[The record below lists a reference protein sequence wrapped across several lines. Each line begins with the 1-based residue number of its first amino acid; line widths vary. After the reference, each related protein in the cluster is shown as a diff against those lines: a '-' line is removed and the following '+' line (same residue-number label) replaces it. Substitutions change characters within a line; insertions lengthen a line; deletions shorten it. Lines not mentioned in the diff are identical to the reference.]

1 MNGLHPGIR
10 RADNS
15 PMGVPSMARE
25 RMRGPGDDSG
35 FTLVEAVVALFV
47 LGIVFT
53 AMAAAA
59 MGSLRASMSS
69 RAEQQA
75 IDFATEALEQARQA
89 DYYSL
94 GHDATDIA
102 ADTTNVTSCSSTWC
116 FNPGDGPEQLIIA
129 AGGSVNPHTTVV
141 SSTVN
146 NGVDFAVSTYVTKP
160 AGSTADYKRVTVVTR
175 WNVGSLQRER
185 RSSSIVTATSRGLPI
200 PLFTFK
206 TAVNAQTVNLG
217 SDAVFKIEMTNQGA
231 LDTWNLA
238 PDTGTWTF
246 WRDNGDNVLCRVV
259 ADCATGV
266 VEDQPL
272 VDGDDAGGVVDTGRL
287 DPTTS
292 MVIWAV
298 RAAASNGVLGE
309 YWTSITARAISTE
322 HQGVP
327 AGVGVQTLALY
338 TKVTNVL
345 NTQPPVVV
353 APTPVA
359 PSPPRT
365 LSLTVGDGQLT
376 ANWLVPD
383 QPGTAAI
390 SDYKVEY
397 KRSSDLSW
405 ITESTTSTAL
415 TATLGSLTNG
425 TRYDVRVA
433 AVSSAG
439 TSAYTSTFATPTV
452 ATSYE
457 APSICA
463 ATFPSTLPTADPSGS
478 KAYVL
483 HNRSSIN
490 GSWPGAGAPL
500 PSSTAE
506 QGVPLNLTNDNKTE
520 FGAGTTLPV
529 YSSDISADQGR
540 VIIGGGSF
548 TSANTATTQ
557 FVDWRTSEPGK
568 QYSGQA
574 LLTFWVA
581 PASGASGTGFNLA
594 AQLYR
599 STALDTTMDVTNTDD
614 LVKTGSPKRSQPVS
628 LTSATWCA
636 GPADWQKVAIQLPID
651 MRNPL
656 GPAEFLGVRLWNAA
670 GGSYSTR
677 VRIAYDVAYDVQG
690 RGFPATLTLPEM

>member
-1 MNGLHPGIR
+1 M
-10 RADNS
+10 
-15 PMGVPSMARE
+15 VRE
-25 RMRGPGDDSG
+25 RMGGPGDDGG

-59 MGSLRASMSS
+59 MGSLRASMNS

-75 IDFATEALEQARQA
+75 IDFATEAVEQARQA

-94 GHDATDIA
+94 GHDATDVA
-102 ADTTNVTSCSSTWC
+102 ADTAYVTSCGSTWC
-116 FNPGDGPEQLIIA
+116 FNPGDGSEQLIIA
-129 AGGSVNPHTTVV
+129 AGGSINPHTTVV

-146 NGVDFAVSTYVTKP
+146 NGVNFQVSTFVTKP

-175 WNVGSLQRER
+175 WNIGSLQRER
-185 RSSSIVTATSRGLPI
+185 RSSSLVTATSRGLPI

-206 TAVNAQTVNLG
+206 TANNAQTVIQG
-217 SDAVFKIEMTNQGA
+217 SDSVFMIEMTNQGA
-231 LDTWNLA
+231 PDTWNLTA
-238 PDTGTWTF
+238 DSGSWEF
-246 WRDNGDNVLCRVV
+246 WRDNGDNVLCRVA

-266 VEDQPL
+266 PEDQPL
-272 VDGDDAGGVVDTGRL
+272 ADGDDAGTVVDTGRL

-298 RAAASNGVLGE
+298 RSAANNGTVGE
-309 YWTSITARAISTE
+309 YWTTLTAKASSAE
-322 HQGVP
+322 HEGVP
-327 AGVGVQTLALY
+327 TGVGIQTLALF
-338 TKVTNVL
+338 TKVTDVL

-353 APTPVA
+353 TPTPVA
-359 PSPPRT
+359 PSAPRT

-376 ANWLVPD
+376 ATWLVPD

-397 KRSSDLSW
+397 KRSTDLSW
-405 ITESTTSTAL
+405 ITESTISTAL
-415 TATLGSLTNG
+415 STTLGSLTNG
-425 TRYDVRVA
+425 AQYDVRVA

-439 TSAYTSTFATPTV
+439 TSAYTSTFATPTA

-478 KAYVL
+478 KVYVL

-490 GSWPGAGAPL
+490 GSWPGTAAPL
-500 PSSTAE
+500 PSSTVL

-529 YSSDISADQGR
+529 YSSDISNDQGR
-540 VIIGGGSF
+540 VIVSGGSF
-548 TSANTATTQ
+548 TSPNTATTQ

-568 QYSGQA
+568 RYSGQA

-599 STALDTTMDVTNTDD
+599 STALDTTMDVTNTED
-614 LVKTGSPKRSQPVS
+614 LVKTGSPKRSQPMP
-628 LTSATWCA
+628 LANGAWCA
-636 GPADWQKVAIQLPID
+636 GAYDWQKVAVRLPIN
-651 MRNPL
+651 MQNPL
-656 GPAEFLGVRLWNAA
+656 GPSEYLGVRLWNVG

-677 VRIAYDVAYDVQG
+677 VRIAYDVANDAQG

>member
-1 MNGLHPGIR
+1 
-10 RADNS
+10 
-15 PMGVPSMARE
+15 MARE
-25 RMRGPGDDSG
+25 RMRGPDDSG

-47 LGIVFT
+47 LGVVFT
-53 AMAAAA
+53 ALAAAA
-59 MGSLRASMSS
+59 MGSLRASMNS

-75 IDFATEALEQARQA
+75 IDFATEALEQARQG

-102 ADTTNVTSCSSTWC
+102 ADTANVTSCSPTWC

-146 NGVDFAVSTYVTKP
+146 NGVNFQVSTYVT
-160 AGSTADYKRVTVVTR
+160 KRVTVVTR

-185 RSSSIVTATSRGLPI
+185 RTSSLVTATSRGLPI

-206 TAVNAQTVNLG
+206 TANNAQTVNQG
-217 SDAVFKIEMTNQGA
+217 SDAVFMIEMTNQGA
-231 LDTWNLA
+231 PDTWNLTA
-238 PDTGTWTF
+238 NSGDWTF
-246 WRDNGDNVLCRVV
+246 WRDNGDNVLCRVA

-266 VEDQPL
+266 SEDAPL
-272 VDGDDAGGVVDTGRL
+272 VDGDDAGTVVDTGRL

-292 MVIWAV
+292 MVIWGV
-298 RAAASNGVLGE
+298 RSAASNGVIGD
-309 YWTSITARAISTE
+309 YWTTLTARAVSTE
-322 HQGVP
+322 HEGVP
-327 AGVGVQTLALY
+327 TGVGVQTLALF
-338 TKVTNVL
+338 TKVTDVL

-353 APTPVA
+353 APTPAA
-359 PSPPRT
+359 PSAPRT

-390 SDYKVEY
+390 SDYKVEF
-397 KRSSDLSW
+397 KLSTDVTW
-405 ITESTTSTAL
+405 TAESTTSTAL
-415 TATLGSLTNG
+415 TWTIAGLTNG
-425 TRYDVRVA
+425 TQYDVRVA

-439 TSAYTSTFATPTV
+439 TSAYTSTFATPTA
-452 ATSYE
+452 ATSYVP
-457 APSICA
+457 PSLCA

-478 KAYVL
+478 KVYVL
-483 HNRSSIN
+483 HNRSSSN
-490 GSWPGAGAPL
+490 GSWPGTAAPP
-500 PSSTAE
+500 PSSTAL

-529 YSSDISADQGR
+529 YSSDISTDQGR
-540 VIIGGGSF
+540 VIVSGGSF

-568 QYSGQA
+568 QYRGQA

-599 STALDTTMDVTNTDD
+599 STALDTIMDVTNTDD
-614 LVKTGSPKRSQPVS
+614 LVRTGSPKRSQPVP

-636 GPADWQKVAIQLPID
+636 GANDWQKVAIRLPID

-656 GPAEFLGVRLWNAA
+656 GPSEFLGVRLWNVG

-677 VRIAYDVAYDVQG
+677 VRIAYDVANDALG
-690 RGFPATLTLPEM
+690 RGFPATLALPEM

>member
-1 MNGLHPGIR
+1 MNGLHPGVWG
-10 RADNS
+10 ADNS
-15 PMGVPSMARE
+15 PMGVLPMARE
-25 RMRGPGDDSG
+25 RMRRPGDDGG

-59 MGSLRASMSS
+59 MGSLRASMNS

-94 GHDATDIA
+94 GHNATDIA
-102 ADTTNVTSCSSTWC
+102 ADAANVTSCSSAWC
-116 FNPGDGPEQLIIA
+116 FNPGDGSEQLIVA
-129 AGGSVNPHTTVV
+129 AGGTVNPHTTVV

-146 NGVDFAVSTYVTKP
+146 NGVNFVLSTYVTKP
-160 AGSTADYKRVTVVTR
+160 AGSTADYKRVTVVAR
-175 WNVGSLQRER
+175 WKVGGLQRER
-185 RSSSIVTATSRGLPI
+185 RTSSIVTATSRGLPI

-206 TAVNAQTVNLG
+206 TASNAQTVNAG

-231 LDTWNLA
+231 PDTWNLTA
-238 PDTGTWTF
+238 DAGTWTF
-246 WRDNGDNVLCRVV
+246 WRDNGDGVLCRVQV
-259 ADCATGV
+259 DCATGV
-266 VEDQPL
+266 TEDDPL
-272 VDGDDAGGVVDTGRL
+272 VDGDDAGTVVDTGRL

-298 RAAASNGVLGE
+298 RSASSNGVIGD
-309 YWTSITARAISTE
+309 YWTNLTARAISIE
-322 HQGVP
+322 HAGVP
-327 AGVGVQTLALY
+327 TGVGVQTVALF
-338 TKVTNVL
+338 TKVTDVL

-359 PSPPRT
+359 PSAPRT

-376 ANWLVPD
+376 ANWLAPD

-397 KRSSDLSW
+397 KRSTDLAW
-405 ITESTTSTAL
+405 ITESTMSTAL
-415 TATLGSLTNG
+415 TAILTGLTNG
-425 TRYDVRVA
+425 TQFDVRVA

-439 TSAYTSTFATPTV
+439 TSQYTSTFATPTA
-452 ATSYE
+452 ATSYVP
-457 APSICA
+457 PSICA
-463 ATFPSTLPTADPSGS
+463 ATFPGTLPTPSPSGS

-490 GSWPGAGAPL
+490 GSWPGSGSPP
-500 PSSTAE
+500 PSSTAV

-529 YSSDISADQGR
+529 YSSDVNSDQGR
-540 VIIGGGSF
+540 VIVSGGSF

-568 QYSGQA
+568 QYSGNA

-599 STALDTTMDVTNTDD
+599 STALDTVMDVTNTDN
-614 LVKTGSPKRSQPVS
+614 LVKTGSPKSSQLVP
-628 LTSATWCA
+628 LTSAAWCA
-636 GPADWQKVAIQLPID
+636 GAGDWQKVAIRLPID
-651 MRNPL
+651 MKNPL
-656 GPAEFLGVRLWNAA
+656 QPDEFLGVRLWNVG
-670 GGSYSTR
+670 GGSYAAR
-677 VRIAYDVAYDVQG
+677 VRIAYDVANDAQG